1 MLRAMKQRHE
11 SGHWHPERWRN
22 NPVRVRRYL
31 RHLDRAAH
39 TAMRELAGFHEA
51 NLLHGALR
59 AHRDGVES
67 ERILHELGIAT
78 LRDSC

>member
-1 MLRAMKQRHE
+1 MKRRHE

-39 TAMRELAGFHEA
+39 STMRELVGFHEA
-51 NLLHGALR
+51 NLLHGALL
-59 AHRDGVES
+59 AHRNGIES
-67 ERILHELGIAT
+67 AERLRELGIPT